1 MWQIK
6 GIAKNITNPIIA
18 SYSHKSNILNWI
30 KPKYI
35 KETKKINEVYRFA
48 SISMLE
54 HVNTPYP
61 IIYNLP
67 EEGMLIY

>member
-48 SISMLE
+48 SISIVARLSRPKSM
-54 HVNTPYP
+54 NF
-61 IIYNLP
+61 
-67 EEGMLIY
+67 

>member
-35 KETKKINEVYRFA
+35 KETKK
-48 SISMLE
+48 
-54 HVNTPYP
+54 
-61 IIYNLP
+61 
-67 EEGMLIY
+67 